1 MGECHLA
8 ACSSLAVRNLAVKYT
23 WSSAAGLAAAQG
35 AGQEVLQEMRQ
46 AEARLEGWELSLQF
60 GISAGIL
67 RKESIQIILS
77 ETVTGPYLNLRLLLF
92 CQFVAQVV

>member
-23 WSSAAGLAAAQG
+23 WSSAAGLTTAQG

-46 AEARLEGWELSLQF
+46 AEARLEG
-60 GISAGIL
+60 
-67 RKESIQIILS
+67 
-77 ETVTGPYLNLRLLLF
+77 
-92 CQFVAQVV
+92 

>member
-35 AGQEVLQEMRQ
+35 AGQEVLQETRQ
-46 AEARLEGWELSLQF
+46 AEARLEG
-60 GISAGIL
+60 
-67 RKESIQIILS
+67 
-77 ETVTGPYLNLRLLLF
+77 
-92 CQFVAQVV
+92 